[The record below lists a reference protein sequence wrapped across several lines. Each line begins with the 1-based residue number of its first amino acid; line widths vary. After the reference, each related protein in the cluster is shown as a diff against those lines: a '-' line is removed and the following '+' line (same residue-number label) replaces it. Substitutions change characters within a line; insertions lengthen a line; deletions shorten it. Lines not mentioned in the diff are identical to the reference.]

1 MISFS
6 KLSMKTLLLPCFL
19 CTASF
24 NVAHAQIYQNDYT
37 TIHIDPNEKQ
47 WVEQH
52 AIYRDDNEKSYYIA
66 QGLRPRDGKETYLGI
81 TKCDPDM
88 NFISVWEYFNDT
100 KKMEIR
106 TETIDEMYGLNALI
120 LVGHY
125 DDHNGVSA
133 PFVMSIDKFSGAVNW
148 FRWYPTLELTSLEAE
163 KDYVLVTG
171 KRPLK
176 YGEGIH
182 KYSASAAI
190 VMRLDQNGDLVWERE
205 FEDNKYDNGI
215 YEVKQVYNVMNDIKR
230 LDDKYFVAVGATN
243 NWIHKE
249 LPDNTWDN
257 DGLVVLI
264 DADGNINYAVF
275 LGNLLPYGVD
285 KQGIQYELLQHVTV
299 DKNDKTIVIA
309 GERLDH
315 PQYDI
320 SDESPVPD
328 QWGLW
333 VTKFDP
339 YNVSPVWSYRY
350 QFKDDFYRISDPEIE
365 HDTKSRYGISYNFPK
380 LNPMVMKLM
389 DDGSV
394 MYHRRHFI
402 SGYNSG
408 NMQLNDIAKA
418 FEYTNMTVV
427 GEFEPDVNEFMSSW
441 GWNIQAFDNIVE
453 KCEMEDY
460 EVDPKEAKY
469 ELDKVEYRKYKVD
482 YNKEEFK
489 GQKIELVNRVICKKN
504 LVGFKSSYNDDFT
517 STVSQDIENGN
528 VLVQTRRS
536 GIGANTAT
544 GYKAVMFNA
553 LGQQVMQTEN
563 FSDNYRLNV
572 SNLPAGIYYL
582 QVTDGRSRQAHTVFV
597 R

>member
-1 MISFS
+1 MNKICKFS
-6 KLSMKTLLLPCFL
+6 VKTAMLSALLSAAFVTP
-19 CTASF
+19 
-24 NVAHAQIYQNDYT
+24 AQIYQNDYT

-52 AIYRDDNEKSYYIA
+52 AIYRDDNEKAYYIA
-66 QGLRPRDGKETYLGI
+66 QGLRPRDGKETYLGL
-81 TKCDPDM
+81 TKCDADM
-88 NFISVWEYFNDT
+88 NIIQVWEYFNES

-106 TETIDEMYGLNALI
+106 TETIDEMYGLDALI

-133 PFVMSIDKFSGAVNW
+133 PFVMSINKFSGGVNW
-148 FRWYPTLELTSLEAE
+148 FRFFPTLELTSLEAE

-182 KYSASAAI
+182 AYSASAALI
-190 VMRLDQNGDLVWERE
+190 MRLDYNGDLVWERE

-215 YEVKQVYNVMNDIKR
+215 YDVKQVYNIMNDIKR

-243 NWIHKE
+243 NWVFKE
-249 LPDNTWDN
+249 KPENTWDN

-264 DADGNINYAVF
+264 DEYGNVNYAVF

-285 KQGIQYELLQHVTV
+285 KQGIQYELLDHVTI
-299 DKNDKTIVIA
+299 DKNDKTVVIA

-315 PQYDI
+315 PQWDI

-339 YNVSPVWSYRY
+339 YNVSLVWSYRY
-350 QFKDDFYRISDPEIE
+350 QFKDEFYRISDPEIE

-380 LNPMVMKLM
+380 LNPMVMKLK

-408 NMQLNDIAKA
+408 NMQLNDITTGLDYAW
-418 FEYTNMTVV
+418 NMTVV
-427 GEFEPDVNEFMSSW
+427 GEFEPDVNEFWSSW
-441 GWNIQAFDNIVE
+441 GWNIQAFDNILE
-453 KCEMEDY
+453 KCEMEEYDIK
-460 EVDPKEAKY
+460 PKEAPY
-469 ELDKVEYRKYKVD
+469 ELDKVEWREYKVD
-482 YNKEEFK
+482 YNKE
-489 GQKIELVNRVICKKN
+489 G
-504 LVGFKSSYNDDFT
+504 
-517 STVSQDIENGN
+517 
-528 VLVQTRRS
+528 
-536 GIGANTAT
+536 
-544 GYKAVMFNA
+544 
-553 LGQQVMQTEN
+553 
-563 FSDNYRLNV
+563 
-572 SNLPAGIYYL
+572 
-582 QVTDGRSRQAHTVFV
+582 
-597 R
+597 